1 MEAKILN
8 NLKEKIFSVLLNE
21 IEIIDFENWLYSQE
35 KIINSI
41 ENDKFIYDLITIN
54 YKEENAY
61 QLLKNKVFEKFKYEE
76 YIILV
81 VGINCNKILLQ
92 DNWDSVYNLFYEIF
106 DFFDY
111 DKEYGLM
118 WSFYSINSR
127 MDLVEFGYETKTSIY
142 KEIKELS
149 QKVVNQ
155 LKELNTADDR
165 VSFLENGFDNFQ
177 IEESKKEK
185 FVIKKSIV
193 KNFMVEK
200 KWYEFWK

>member
-1 MEAKILN
+1 MEAKLLDE
-8 NLKEKIFSVLLNE
+8 LKENIFSVLLKQTS
-21 IEIIDFENWLYSQE
+21 IIDFENWLYSQDE
-35 KIINSI
+35 IINSI
-41 ENDKFIYDLITIN
+41 ENEKFIYDLVTIN

-61 QLLKNKVFEKFKYEE
+61 QLLRSKAFEKFKYEE
-76 YIILV
+76 YVVLV
-81 VGINCNKILLQ
+81 IGINCEKILLE
-92 DNWDSVYNLFYEIF
+92 DNWDGVYNLFY

-118 WSFYSINSR
+118 WSFSSINSR
-127 MDLVEFGYETKTSIY
+127 MDLVELGYETKTSIY

-185 FVIKKSIV
+185 SVIKKSIV
-193 KNFMVEK
+193 KNSMVEK